1 WAADAAGGLGDA
13 WLAVGDVTRACR
25 HLEEVARFAETAG
38 LPAEA
43 RRWREAAEG
52 AGRAAAVAPA
62 AAAPDPA
69 ADPPAPLAA
78 GHTTEARAAL
88 LRRLKA
94 PDLRSDPHEEARCR
108 ANLAATY
115 AAEGRWGQAR
125 PPVRVAL
132 AQAERLDDFPLWL
145 ASAVK

>member
-1 WAADAAGGLGDA
+1 
-13 WLAVGDVTRACR
+13 
-25 HLEEVARFAETAG
+25 
-38 LPAEA
+38 
-43 RRWREAAEG
+43 
-52 AGRAAAVAPA
+52 
-62 AAAPDPA
+62 
-69 ADPPAPLAA
+69 
-78 GHTTEARAAL
+78 RAAL

-145 ASAVK
+145 ASAVNLGGGLNRLARTVEAERHLREAAARVGRVLEKTPTAEFREAVRGHVAQLYEELV